1 MRARLFTEENRKW
14 WTLGAVAFGLFM
26 IMLDN
31 TIVNVALPTI
41 ARDLQIGI
49 SELEW
54 VVNGYALTFAVIML
68 TGGKLA
74 DMLGRRRIFIAGL
87 AIFTLS
93 SLACGLASGP
103 EMLIGAR
110 IAQGVGAAFMNPATL
125 SIITATFPPRQR
137 GMAIGIWAGTAGMA
151 LAIGPLLG
159 GVITQ
164 KIDWSWIFFVNVPV
178 GILAIVVARLAIRE
192 SRDTSAEQR
201 LDLPGLLASGIGLF
215 ALTYGLIEANTYGWT
230 STRILALFAV
240 AVVALFVFV
249 LLELHQRIP
258 MLDLSLFKNPTFAGA
273 NITMLLVALAMF
285 GVFFFVSLYMQNILG
300 YSAIQTGATFLPMTI
315 LIVLLAPVAGKL
327 TDRIGGRW
335 LMGGGMILLGISL
348 LIFSQLDRG
357 SSFWDIFPGLIVGG
371 IGMAITMT
379 PTTSVAMGSVPVDKA
394 GVGSAV
400 LNSMRQVG
408 GSLGIA
414 ILGAIVAASLKCA
427 RDRSA
432 RARPVR
438 AGLPACPPRGG
449 RHRVRGCDSGH
460 RHRAAPPTD
469 GSRGAGRRLMG
480 RTRLP
485 AEERRASLLAC
496 ACGVFSGGSYRGST
510 TAEIAREAG
519 VTEPVLYRHFESKRD
534 LYLACIDETWR
545 RIRGLWDE
553 VVAAEPDSAAWV
565 SAMGQAYL
573 AATEQKMAI
582 GNLWLQALSEA
593 SDDQV
598 IRDHMRAHLR
608 EVHDYVSDV
617 IRRSQAAG
625 GVLSDRDADAEAW
638 IFVSLGLLLVTSDRL
653 GGFLEAETPGVFASR
668 RRWLTGS
675 A

>member
-164 KIDWSWIFFVNVPV
+164 KIAWSWIFFVNVPV

-201 LDLPGLLASGIGLF
+201 LDRPGLVASGIGLF

-240 AVVALFVFV
+240 AVVALVVFV
-249 LLELHQRIP
+249 ALELRQRIP

-273 NITMLLVALAMF
+273 NVTMLLVALAMF

-315 LIVLLAPVAGKL
+315 LIVLIAPVAGKL

-371 IGMAITMT
+371 VGMAITMT

-414 ILGAIVAASLKCA
+414 ILGAIVAASL
-427 RDRSA
+427 S
-432 RARPVR
+432 
-438 AGLPACPPRGG
+438 LPATDPRAADQF
-449 RHRVRGCDSGH
+449 VRGFQH
-460 RHRAAPPTD
+460 A
-469 GSRGAGRRLMG
+469 
-480 RTRLP
+480 
-485 AEERRASLLAC
+485 LLA
-496 ACGVFSGGSYRGST
+496 AAGIAFAGAIVAIATVRHHRRT
-510 TAEIAREAG
+510 EVAE
-519 VTEPVLYRHFESKRD
+519 
-534 LYLACIDETWR
+534 
-545 RIRGLWDE
+545 
-553 VVAAEPDSAAWV
+553 
-565 SAMGQAYL
+565 L
-573 AATEQKMAI
+573 AAA
-582 GNLWLQALSEA
+582 
-593 SDDQV
+593 
-598 IRDHMRAHLR
+598 
-608 EVHDYVSDV
+608 
-617 IRRSQAAG
+617 
-625 GVLSDRDADAEAW
+625 
-638 IFVSLGLLLVTSDRL
+638 
-653 GGFLEAETPGVFASR
+653 
-668 RRWLTGS
+668 
-675 A
+675 